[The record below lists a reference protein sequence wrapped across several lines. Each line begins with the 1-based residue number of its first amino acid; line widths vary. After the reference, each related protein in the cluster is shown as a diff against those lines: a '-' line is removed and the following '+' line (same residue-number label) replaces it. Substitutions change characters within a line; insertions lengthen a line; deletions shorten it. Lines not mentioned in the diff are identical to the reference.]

1 MAPAGTGRAR
11 AGGSGTA
18 GTGDSTLVDLDG
30 HRFTLT
36 NLGKILY
43 PAAGTT
49 KAEVIGY
56 YAAVA
61 HLMVPHTAGR
71 PCTRKRWP
79 NGVESEPFF
88 QKNVDAATPAW
99 VRRVAIEHSSG
110 PNIYPVVDNPAT
122 LAWMAQ
128 NAALEIHVPQ
138 WRFGADDAPQ
148 NPDRLVFD
156 LDPGP
161 GVGLAQC
168 AEVAFAVRE
177 RLAGSGIDLP
187 MVPVTSGSK
196 GIHLYLALDGSLTSS
211 DASDQARE
219 LAEAVERDMP
229 SLVVSRMSKA
239 LRPGKVFIDWSQN
252 NGNKTTIAPYS
263 MRGRDR
269 PTVAVPRTWDEL
281 AAPGLTHLEFTE
293 VLERIAGS
301 EADTDDH
308 AQDADPMA
316 GLEGGAPGPRAVAR
330 GGGPATPAGPDKLS
344 TYRSM
349 RSADRTPEPVP
360 EPAALPQ
367 GNDDTFVIQ
376 EHHARRLHYDFRL
389 ERGGVL
395 VSWAVPKNLPTDSR
409 QNRLAVHTEDHP
421 MDYASFAGDIPA
433 GEYGGGHVEVWDSG
447 TYVTEKWRDDEVI
460 VVLSGRQVSGRFALI
475 RTNGKNWLVH
485 RMADHAP
492 AAAGAP
498 RRRQKASAASHPAP
512 PAVKTS
518 TVPSPAAGSGGA
530 AAPTDLSPML
540 AGAGSL
546 ADLDPGTTW
555 RLEGKWDGIR
565 ALVTVDAGG
574 LVIRSR
580 TGRDIT
586 AGYPE
591 LAGIAEVLAGL
602 TVVLDGEIVA
612 FTGGAT
618 GRTGEREG
626 RSDFGL
632 LQQRM
637 NTSRAADVARLAGT
651 VPVVFLAFDV
661 LYLNG
666 VSLLRKTLDDRRTLL
681 EALHLDDD
689 NWRTPAR
696 LVGDPEQALADS
708 RTRGWEGIVAKKAS
722 STYLPGKRAGT
733 WLKLKNQR
741 TQDVVVIGWKPGQG
755 RRAGGIGSLLL
766 AVPGPAGHLRYA
778 GKVGTGFTEAV
789 LDDLLSRLT
798 PLRTARPPVPEVS
811 RPEARDA
818 VWVRPE
824 VVGEVRFVEWTHDG
838 HLRASS
844 WRGVRPD
851 VAPEQIVAQ

>member
-11 AGGSGTA
+11 AGGKASGGA
-18 GTGDSTLVDLDG
+18 GDSTLVDLDG

-36 NLGKILY
+36 NLGKVLY
-43 PAAGTT
+43 PDAGTT

-79 NGVESEPFF
+79 NGVRSEPFF

-99 VRRVAIEHSSG
+99 VRRVSIEHSSG
-110 PNIYPVVDNPAT
+110 PNVYPVVDNPAT

-138 WRFGADDAPQ
+138 WRFDADDAPQ

-161 GVGLAQC
+161 GVGLDVC
-168 AEVAFAVRE
+168 VEVAFAVRE
-177 RLAGSGIDLP
+177 RLADSGIDLP
-187 MVPVTSGSK
+187 MIPVTSGSK
-196 GIHLYLALDGSLTSS
+196 GIHLYLALDGSLTSAQ
-211 DASDQARE
+211 ASDQARE
-219 LAEAVERDMP
+219 LAEAVERDLP
-229 SLVVSRMSKA
+229 AVVVSRMSKA

-252 NGNKTTIAPYS
+252 NGNKTTIAPWS
-263 MRGRDR
+263 LRGRDR
-269 PTVAVPRTWDEL
+269 PTVAVPRTWEEL
-281 AAPGLTHLEFTE
+281 GRPGLAHLELGE
-293 VLERIAGS
+293 VLDRIAG
-301 EADTDDH
+301 DPTPGDGPDV
-308 AQDADPMA
+308 DPMA
-316 GLEGGAPGPRAVAR
+316 GLEEADRPRVTTGGTPPGR
-330 GGGPATPAGPDKLS
+330 DKLA

-349 RSADRTPEPVP
+349 RSPDRTPEPVP
-360 EPAALPQ
+360 GPADLPH
-367 GNDDTFVIQ
+367 GGDDTFVIQ
-376 EHHARRLHYDFRL
+376 EHHATRLHYDFRL

-395 VSWAVPKNLPTDSR
+395 VSWAVPKNLPTDTKG
-409 QNRLAVHTEDHP
+409 NRLAVHTEDHP
-421 MDYASFAGDIPA
+421 MDYAAFAGDIPA
-433 GEYGGGHVEVWDSG
+433 GEYGGGHVEIWDAG
-447 TYVTEKWRDDEVI
+447 TYATEKWRDDEVI
-460 VVLSGRQVSGRFALI
+460 VVLAGRRVTGRFALI

-485 RMADHAP
+485 RMADQSPAKAAP
-492 AAAGAP
+492 VAVPARP
-498 RRRQKASAASHPAP
+498 RRSPAP
-512 PAVKTS
+512 PPARAAQQGS
-518 TVPSPAAGSGGA
+518 TGDDTDAATGR
-530 AAPTDLSPML
+530 APTDLSPML
-540 AGAGSL
+540 AGPGTL
-546 ADLDPGTTW
+546 TDLDPATTW

-565 ALVTVDAGG
+565 ALVSVDDGG
-574 LVIRSR
+574 LTIRSR

-591 LAGIAEVLAGL
+591 LAGLADALAGL

-612 FTGGAT
+612 FADGAT
-618 GRTGEREG
+618 HRGGDLEG

-661 LYLNG
+661 LHLNG

-681 EALHLDDD
+681 EALHLDDEH
-689 NWRTPAR
+689 WRTPAR
-696 LVGDPEQALADS
+696 LDGEPEQALADS
-708 RTRGWEGIVAKKAS
+708 RRRGWEGIIAKKAS
-722 STYLPGKRAGT
+722 STYLPGKRTGT
-733 WLKLKNQR
+733 WVKLKNQR
-741 TQDVVVIGWKPGQG
+741 MQEVVVVGWKPGNG

-766 AVPGPAGHLRYA
+766 AVPDDGGTLRYA
-778 GKVGTGFTEAV
+778 GKVGTGFTEAI
-789 LDDLLSRLT
+789 LDDLLTRLT
-798 PLRTARPPVPEVS
+798 PLQAAGAPVEGIS

-824 VVGEVRFVEWTHDG
+824 LVGEVRFVEWTHDG

-844 WRGVRPD
+844 WRGLRPD
-851 VAPEQIVAQ
+851 KRPADVRME